1 VALLVMD
8 CATKEEQV
16 WIECWAYMALWMQTG
31 LKIWIVE
38 DIQACM
44 CVNLFGGSINWM
56 RKRQYAVALS
66 TTEVEYMAT
75 THASKETIWLQRLCS
90 GIGLVQQ
97 VVRINCGSQ
106 SAIFLAKNPTY
117 YSKTKHIDV
126 QY

>member
-1 VALLVMD
+1 MD

-31 LKIWIVE
+31 LEIWIV
-38 DIQACM
+38 DKIQAGM

-66 TTEVEYMAT
+66 TIEVEYMAT
-75 THASKETIWLQRLCS
+75 THASKETIWLRILCS

-97 VVRINCGSQ
+97 VVRINCDNY
-106 SAIFLAKNPTY
+106 SAIFLGEEPSLLFKDKAY
-117 YSKTKHIDV
+117 
-126 QY
+126 